1 LLVILRWDE
10 ITFKGAKIKGRRPGT
25 FMGHQYTKRFLI
37 LGVFPIIF
45 IGCATYHKLPLNQK
59 TVSEGLKPPSL
70 EAVRIEARSI
80 RHPIL
85 KPIEFNIQDGLSS
98 DEAAI
103 LAVIANPTLRAIR
116 DQRGIAAAQLLQ
128 AGILPNPQFSAG
140 LDVPTGGNTQDTV
153 NAFGLGLGWDI
164 TSLITHGAKQVMAR
178 RHAQSIDLDIA
189 WKEWQVAQSARLN
202 IYRLIYTEKELVLAR
217 SIVKQ
222 RKENLVAIQK
232 GFSMGA
238 VTGLELDA
246 AKKAYQE
253 ALNRVLIFENEYE
266 HERYALNQIL
276 GIPPDSKVVL
286 QRDIRLSTWKNLPTP
301 QKIIDGLED
310 RRLDLLALKKGY
322 ESQEAQVRAAILSQF
337 PKINIGLAHA
347 RDTGNV
353 ITTGFAATIDL
364 PFFDRNQG
372 QIAVE
377 RAGRK
382 QLFDEYIARVFEA
395 QSKIATILVDMR
407 SLRKQIEATEK
418 SFQISTH
425 LLETYKKA
433 LEEGNADILVYN
445 TTREETD
452 NLRLKILQLKRDL
465 SDMGI
470 ALEIAAGKYFGQTDM
485 GTKEPGHD

>member
-1 LLVILRWDE
+1 MRHRYTNSFLFLTILT
-10 ITFKGAKIKGRRPGT
+10 II
-25 FMGHQYTKRFLI
+25 MG
-37 LGVFPIIF
+37 
-45 IGCATYHKLPLNQK
+45 GCATYHKLPMNQR
-59 TVSEGLKPPSL
+59 TVSESLEPPSI
-70 EAVRIEARSI
+70 EAIRIEAKSI

-85 KPIEFNIQDGLSS
+85 KPIEFSIRDGLSS

-116 DQRGIAAAQLLQ
+116 DQRGIASAQLLQ
-128 AGILPNPQFSAG
+128 AGILPNPRLTYS

-164 TSLITHGAKQVMAR
+164 NSLIAHGAKLDMAR
-178 RHAQSIDLDIA
+178 RHAQSVDLDIA

-202 IYRLIYTEKELVLAR
+202 IYRLIFTEKELILAKN
-217 SIVKQ
+217 IVKQ
-222 RKENLVAIQK
+222 RKENLIAVQR
-232 GFSMGA
+232 GFSIGA

-246 AKKAYQE
+246 AKKAFQQAME
-253 ALNRVLIFENEYE
+253 RVLILESEHE
-266 HERYALNQIL
+266 HERHALNQIL
-276 GIPPDSKVVL
+276 GIQPDNKVLL
-286 QRDIRLSTWKNLPTP
+286 QRDIRLSTWKNLPTT
-301 QKIIDGLED
+301 QKIMDGLED

-347 RDTGNV
+347 RDTGDV
-353 ITTGFAATIDL
+353 ITTGFASTIDL

-372 QIAVE
+372 QIAE
-377 RAGRK
+377 KRAGRK

-395 QSKIATILVDMR
+395 HSNVATILGDMK
-407 SLRKQIEATEK
+407 SLKKQIEAAEQ

-425 LLETYKKA
+425 LLETYRKA

-445 TTREETD
+445 NARNEAD
-452 NLRLKILQLKRDL
+452 NLQLTVLQLKRDL

-470 ALEIAAGKYFGQTDM
+470 ALEIAAGEYISGS
-485 GTKEPGHD
+485 GI

>member
-1 LLVILRWDE
+1 MRY
-10 ITFKGAKIKGRRPGT
+10 
-25 FMGHQYTKRFLI
+25 QYAKRFLFLII
-37 LGVFPIIF
+37 LTFVFS
-45 IGCATYHKLPLNQK
+45 GCATYHKLPMNQK
-59 TVSEGLKPPSL
+59 TVSESLKPPSL
-70 EAVRIEARSI
+70 EAIRIEAKSI
-80 RHPIL
+80 QHPIL
-85 KPIEFNIQDGLSS
+85 RPIEFNIRDGLSS

-116 DQRGIAAAQLLQ
+116 DQRGIATAQLLQ
-128 AGILPNPQFSAG
+128 AGILPNPQFSYS

-164 TSLITHGAKQVMAR
+164 TSLITRGAKQEMAR
-178 RHAQSIDLDIA
+178 SHVQSVDLDIA

-202 IYRLIYTEKELVLAR
+202 IYRLIFTEKELILAR
-217 SIVKQ
+217 NIVKQ
-222 RKENLVAIQK
+222 RKENLAAVQR
-232 GFSMGA
+232 GFSIGA
-238 VTGLELDA
+238 VTGLELNA
-246 AKKAYQE
+246 VKKAYQQ
-253 ALNRVLIFENEYE
+253 ALNRVLMLESERD
-266 HERYALNQIL
+266 HERLALNQIL
-276 GIPPDSKVVL
+276 GIPPDNKVLL
-286 QRDIRLSTWKNLPTP
+286 QRDIRLSPWKNLPTT
-301 QKIIDGLED
+301 QKIMAGLED

-337 PKINIGLAHA
+337 PKINIGLNYA
-347 RDTGNV
+347 RDVSDV

-372 QIAVE
+372 RIAAE

-395 QSKIATILVDMR
+395 HSKIATILGDMK
-407 SLRKQIEATEK
+407 SLKKQIEATEQ

-445 TTREETD
+445 NARDETD
-452 NLRLKILQLKRDL
+452 NLQLKILQLKRDL

-470 ALEIAAGKYFGQTDM
+470 ALEIAAGKYIGQADV
-485 GTKEPGHD
+485 GEVNSESGIWRRRKN

>member
-1 LLVILRWDE
+1 MPGEPMRHQYDNSFLFLIILTVILS
-10 ITFKGAKIKGRRPGT
+10 
-25 FMGHQYTKRFLI
+25 
-37 LGVFPIIF
+37 
-45 IGCATYHKLPLNQK
+45 GCATYHKLPLNQK

-70 EAVRIEARSI
+70 EAIRIEAKSI
-80 RHPIL
+80 HHPIL
-85 KPIEFNIQDGLSS
+85 KPVAFNIRDGLSS

-128 AGILPNPQFSAG
+128 AGILPNPQLSSS

-164 TSLITHGAKQVMAR
+164 TSLITRGDRQEMAR
-178 RHAQSIDLDIA
+178 SHAQSVDLDIA

-202 IYRLIYTEKELVLAR
+202 IYRLIFTEKELILAR
-217 SIVKQ
+217 NIVKQ
-222 RKENLVAIQK
+222 HKETLAAVQR
-232 GFSMGA
+232 GFSIGA

-246 AKKAYQE
+246 AKKAYQQ
-253 ALNRVLIFENEYE
+253 ALNRVLILESEHE
-266 HERYALNQIL
+266 HERHALNQVL
-276 GIPPDSKVVL
+276 GILPDKKVLL
-286 QRDIRLSTWKNLPTP
+286 QRDIRLSRWENLPTT
-301 QKIIDGLED
+301 QKIMAGLEG

-322 ESQEAQVRAAILSQF
+322 ESQEAHVRAAILSQF

-372 QIAVE
+372 QIAE
-377 RAGRK
+377 KRAGRK

-395 QSKIATILVDMR
+395 HSNIATILGDMK
-407 SLRKQIEATEK
+407 SLKKQIDATEQ
-418 SFQISTH
+418 SFRVSTH
-425 LLETYKKA
+425 LLETYRKA

-445 TTREETD
+445 TARDETD
-452 NLRLKILQLKRDL
+452 NLQLTVLQLKRDL
-465 SDMGI
+465 SDLGI
-470 ALEIAAGKYFGQTDM
+470 ALEIAGGEYIGQANAGVKDA
-485 GTKEPGHD
+485 GHD